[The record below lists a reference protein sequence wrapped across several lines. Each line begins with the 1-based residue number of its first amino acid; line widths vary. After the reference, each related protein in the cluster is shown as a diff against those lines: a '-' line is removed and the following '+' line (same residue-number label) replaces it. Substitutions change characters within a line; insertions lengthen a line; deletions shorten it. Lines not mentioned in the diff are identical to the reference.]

1 MKPTPTGSDLA
12 GLGAGL
18 AIAFLVPFFS
28 GLGIDAV
35 AHTGPVFLLIGL
47 ALGIVLAVVVAYV
60 RFKRFI

>member
-1 MKPTPTGSDLA
+1 MKPQPTGSDFA
-12 GLGAGL
+12 GVGVGL
-18 AIAFLVPFFS
+18 AAAFLVPFFA

-47 ALGIVLAVVVAYV
+47 ALGILSAVVFGYV

>member
-1 MKPTPTGSDLA
+1 LKPPPTGSDLA
-12 GLGAGL
+12 GVGIGL
-18 AIAFLVPFFS
+18 AGAFLVPFFA

-47 ALGIVLAVVVAYV
+47 ALGILSAVVFGYV

>member
-1 MKPTPTGSDLA
+1 VKLQPTGSDFA
-12 GLGAGL
+12 GVGVGL
-18 AIAFLVPFFS
+18 AAAFLVPFFA

-47 ALGIVLAVVVAYV
+47 ALGILSAVVFGYV

>member
-1 MKPTPTGSDLA
+1 MKPEPTGGDLA
-12 GLGAGL
+12 GVGIGL

-47 ALGIVLAVVVAYV
+47 ALGIVSAVVFGFV

>member
-12 GLGAGL
+12 GMGAGL
-18 AIAFLVPFFS
+18 AIAFLVPFFA
-28 GLGIDAV
+28 GLGIDAE

-47 ALGIVLAVVVAYV
+47 ALGILSAVVFGYV

>member
-1 MKPTPTGSDLA
+1 VKPQPTGSDFA
-12 GLGAGL
+12 GVGVGL
-18 AIAFLVPFFS
+18 AAAFLVPFFA

-47 ALGIVLAVVVAYV
+47 ALGILSAVVFGYV